1 MVLAMTD
8 AQPPFSQPLSS
19 KADLPHSE
27 SKAHRPAPRWFK
39 VVSGWGLALLKPIL
53 PARWL
58 SWLEHA
64 AWFLTIGTFNTAL
77 AYVLFV
83 GFLNLA
89 GLSRGWA
96 LFVAYFIGMFVA
108 YQSFSRLV
116 FAGGRQLAW
125 VRFGPA
131 YIVLY
136 LANKGLLELMVWGSG
151 FSEELS
157 QFLLLPVVAGLS
169 YLINRFFVFRGR

>member
-8 AQPPFSQPLSS
+8 TQPPFSQPLPDEAGLSR
-19 KADLPHSE
+19 SE
-27 SKAHRPAPRWFK
+27 SKAHHPAPRWFK
-39 VVSGWGLALLKPIL
+39 VISGWGLALLKPVL

-96 LFVAYFIGMFVA
+96 LFFAYFIGMFVA

-125 VRFGPA
+125 ARFGPA